1 MMSLFVIRDASTLL
15 STGFKDLQEQ
25 VKDAPVGVDS
35 NERSYYISVPQ
46 SSFETLQKD
55 KLP

>member
-1 MMSLFVIRDASTLL
+1 MSLFAIRDASTLL